1 MTFPVYRA
9 LFVALVVLTT
19 GTLVFWISMRP
30 TRPTSRFG
38 LRGLKRRQALLRPAW
53 ASVEPFIRWMGV
65 RVSKLLD
72 ARTRNQLD
80 TQLTYAGDL
89 LGMTA
94 EDYFACIVL
103 SGGLGLG
110 AGSAA
115 AAMLPNVPS
124 WALVILG
131 TAIGAAVP
139 YAIVDNAIAN
149 RLTAISRGLPYAIDL
164 MALSMS
170 AGLDFPGS
178 IQQVVEKSQA
188 NAFLREEL
196 AYMLQQISLGSTRA
210 QVLRELAARAPLE
223 SVREFVQALIQAEER
238 GNPVAAVLEV
248 QAATSRTRRSNAAEK
263 AAASMRGR
271 MVIPAMMLMGVA
283 MMLIAAPS
291 SMMIQ
296 KFTES
301 TGQGPKR

>member
-1 MTFPVYRA
+1 MSYPVYRA
-9 LFVALVVLTT
+9 LLVALVVLTV
-19 GTLVFWISMRP
+19 GAAVYWISMRP

-38 LRGLKRRQALLRPAW
+38 MRGLKRRQALLRPTW
-53 ASVEPFIRWMGV
+53 ATVEPFIRWMGV

-72 ARTRNQLD
+72 SRTRSQLD
-80 TQLTYAGDL
+80 TQLTYAGDF
-89 LGMTA
+89 LGMTP

-103 SGGLGLG
+103 SGATGMG
-110 AGSAA
+110 AGFLAA
-115 AAMLPNVPS
+115 HLVPS
-124 WALVILG
+124 VPGWALVVLG
-131 TAIGAAVP
+131 TAIGAVVP
-139 YAIVDNAIAN
+139 YAIVDGAMAS
-149 RLTAISRGLPYAIDL
+149 RLSAISRGLPYAIDM

-178 IQQVVEKSQA
+178 VQQVVEKSQT
-188 NAFLREEL
+188 NAALREEL
-196 AYMLQQISLGSTRA
+196 AYMLQQLSLGSTRA
-210 QVLRELAARAPLE
+210 QVLREFSSRAPLE

-238 GNPVAAVLEV
+238 GNPVSAVLEV
-248 QAATSRTRRSNAAEK
+248 QAATSRARRSNQAEK

-271 MVIPAMMLMGVA
+271 MVIPAMMLMAVA

-301 TGQGPKR
+301 AK